1 MFASNPPTPR
11 IYGITVFSQVS
22 VDPDKSVKSL
32 LGASSRQ
39 TNAVI
44 NKKLLITLKKKQ
56 RKNTDLIIHTNK

>member
-44 NKKLLITLKKKQ
+44 NIKITNNSKEKTEEKY
-56 RKNTDLIIHTNK
+56 RFNYTYK